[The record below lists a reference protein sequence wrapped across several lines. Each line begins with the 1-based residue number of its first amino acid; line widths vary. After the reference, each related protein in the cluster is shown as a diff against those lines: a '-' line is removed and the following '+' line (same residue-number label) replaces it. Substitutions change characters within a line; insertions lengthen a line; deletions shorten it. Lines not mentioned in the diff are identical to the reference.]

1 MSITKSHAYKYGEL
15 KAAAQVA
22 ANAMLNFKHL
32 NDRLLTEFEIKFLES
47 RAQSVLDLIKEQDER
62 GTA

>member
-1 MSITKSHAYKYGEL
+1 
-15 KAAAQVA
+15 
-22 ANAMLNFKHL
+22 MLNFKHL

-62 GTA
+62 GAA

>member
-15 KAAAQVA
+15 KVAAEVA

>member
-15 KAAAQVA
+15 KVAAEAAAHA
-22 ANAMLNFKHL
+22 ILNFEDDMVLSDLKL
-32 NDRLLTEFEIKFLES
+32 NLLRV
-47 RAQSVLDLIKEQDER
+47 RANSVLELIKEQDER

>member
-15 KAAAQVA
+15 KVAAEAA

-32 NDRLLTEFEIKFLES
+32 NDRLLTEFEIEFLES
-47 RAQSVLDLIKEQDER
+47 RAQSVLNLIKEQDER
-62 GTA
+62 GAA

>member
-15 KAAAQVA
+15 KVSSEAA

-32 NDRLLTEFEIKFLES
+32 NDRLLTEFEIEFLES
-47 RAQSVLDLIKEQDER
+47 RAQSVLNLIKEQDER
-62 GTA
+62 GAA

>member
-15 KAAAQVA
+15 KVAAEAAAYA
-22 ANAMLNFKHL
+22 ILNFKH
-32 NDRLLTEFEIKFLES
+32 LTEFEIKFLES